1 MRISKVVLR
10 NFKRFEE
17 ETFRLEGNVILTG
30 PNNSGKT
37 TLLQAIASWSLA
49 LGRWHELGDL
59 QRRNGGYTRKN
70 ITRAQF
76 YPVPLR
82 SFHSLWRD
90 KKRKKYR
97 IEIDVTTDIGNI
109 PMEFQSDTD
118 LHMYF
123 RPMKG
128 ADREVLRQ
136 SRHFR
141 PLAFVPPVTGLD
153 IDEPV
158 YQQPKIDQQLGRG
171 QPGRV
176 LRNLLA
182 EASADGDAWAQLTTA
197 VESLFGYELLRPD
210 ASGADIVA
218 DYRRGPD
225 GTRFDIG
232 NAGSGFLQIL
242 MLLAFLCTRK
252 ETVLLLDTPDAHL
265 HMILQD
271 AIFGTLKA
279 IARERNMQLLLAT
292 HSRLVINSAEP
303 EELYS
308 LAGQPRKL
316 ADDNEASSLIK
327 SLSIPNA
334 DIMLAREMGCILYT
348 ESHTDLSILLAWAT
362 VLNHRLKDFLE
373 RPLWRPVVYEPRANA
388 PGVAAEDHFGA
399 LLLVQDDL
407 RGAAIL
413 DRDGRA
419 NRPASKLEHDGR
431 LLKLC
436 WTRYEIESYLIHP
449 DALARFVGTISGED
463 APLASVDAMKQTMQT
478 HLPGESIDNPML
490 DNAILASVKAR
501 TIILQRILNDAELQ
515 GLPYSRYSE
524 IAALMR
530 PEEIH
535 PEITRVLDTVADH
548 LRL

>member
-17 ETFRLEGNVILTG
+17 ETFRLEDNVILAG
-30 PNNSGKT
+30 PNNAGKT

-49 LGRWHELGDL
+49 LGRWHELGDV

-70 ITRAQF
+70 VVRPQF

-90 KKRKKYR
+90 KKHKKNR

-118 LHMYF
+118 SQMYV
-123 RPMKG
+123 RPLQG
-128 ADREVLRQ
+128 ADREVLQQ

-158 YQQPKIDQQLGRG
+158 YQQPKIDQLLGQG

-182 EASADGDAWAQLTTA
+182 EAGADGGAWARLTTA

-218 DYRRGPD
+218 DYRHRPD
-225 GTRFDIG
+225 GTRFDIASAG
-232 NAGSGFLQIL
+232 NGFLQIL

-252 ETVLLLDTPDAHL
+252 ETVLLLDAPDAHL

-279 IARERNMQLLLAT
+279 LARERNMQLLIAT

-303 EELYS
+303 RELYS

-316 ADDNEASSLIK
+316 ADGNEEASLIK

-334 DIMLAREMGCILYT
+334 DIMLAREMGRILYT
-348 ESHTDLSILLAWAT
+348 ESRTELSILLAWAT

-373 RPLWRPVVYEPRANA
+373 RPLWRPAVYEPRADS

-399 LLLVQDDL
+399 LLLGQDDL

-419 NRPASKLEHDGR
+419 NRPASKLEHDGK

-436 WTRYEIESYLIHP
+436 WTRYEIESYLVHP

-463 APLASVDAMKQTMQT
+463 APLASVDAMKKAMQA
-478 HLPGESIDNPML
+478 HLPGEAVDSPLRDSP
-490 DNAILASVKAR
+490 AFTSFKAR
-501 TIILQRILNDAELQ
+501 TAILPMILDDAGLQ

-548 LRL
+548 LGL